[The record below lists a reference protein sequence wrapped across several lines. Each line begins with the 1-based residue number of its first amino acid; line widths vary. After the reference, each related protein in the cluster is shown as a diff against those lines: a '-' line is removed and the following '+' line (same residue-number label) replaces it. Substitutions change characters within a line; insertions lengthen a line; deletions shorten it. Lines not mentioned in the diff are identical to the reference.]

1 MGLKRDWNGTI
12 ARSFKLDE
20 GKKIG
25 LSRLARLKQIRD
37 TLMLAV
43 ANGQL
48 YEVEAV
54 SAMELDKL
62 VNEIEGGSKKAGQS
76 QRWSV
81 VDG

>member
-1 MGLKRDWNGTI
+1 MGLKRDWNGRI
-12 ARSFKLDE
+12 ARSFPLGD

-25 LSRLARLKQIRD
+25 LSRWQRLKQIRD

-48 YEVEAV
+48 NEVEAV

-62 VNEIEGGSKKAGQS
+62 VNEIDGGANKRGGS
-76 QRWSV
+76 QRWKMKAA
-81 VDG
+81 